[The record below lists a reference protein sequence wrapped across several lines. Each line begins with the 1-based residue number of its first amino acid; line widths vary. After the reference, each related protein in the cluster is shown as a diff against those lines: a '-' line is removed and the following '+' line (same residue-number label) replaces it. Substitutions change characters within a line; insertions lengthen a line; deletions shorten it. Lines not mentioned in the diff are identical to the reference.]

1 MVKNKVFLRAISV
14 ILSAVILAGAGS
26 LSGCSAFINDN
37 AGSEADGG
45 NLPIE
50 EENKQDKIMAEFAA
64 LVKTDPKPD
73 AIIEYMDKNIEDMS
87 RDNASIML
95 EELEKAQKNRLPAME
110 ERYDNGG
117 PLQNSLMDIFK
128 TDFDIDRIYDIED
141 SELKSLL
148 TETRNMGYKVE
159 TAEGMF
165 FPIID
170 YRYVKKF
177 SQYAAEDM
185 KDYIDIMAAESDKV
199 PAKDAALVIGWDD
212 VIKRALAQEGFIK
225 KHGNSPKAESIK
237 ELQKKYITFMLFGL
251 NNTPLFSYDTKTMDP
266 KAKETYIKAVK
277 DNDGSRLMQLL
288 GKYMEVLEKSN
299 YKLSDEVDKF
309 RKSAIEDN

>member
-26 LSGCSAFINDN
+26 LSGCSAFIKDN

-50 EENKQDKIMAEFAA
+50 EENKQDKIMDEFAA

-148 TETRNMGYKVE
+148 TETRNMGYKIE
-159 TAEGMF
+159 TAEGTF

-177 SQYAAEDM
+177 SQYAAE
-185 KDYIDIMAAESDKV
+185 KV
-199 PAKDAALVIGWDD
+199 FRSAWMPAPPQLSEPAIVKRFFILLSPLN
-212 VIKRALAQEGFIK
+212 IKFSQYVVSF
-225 KHGNSPKAESIK
+225 
-237 ELQKKYITFMLFGL
+237 QK
-251 NNTPLFSYDTKTMDP
+251 N
-266 KAKETYIKAVK
+266 
-277 DNDGSRLMQLL
+277 
-288 GKYMEVLEKSN
+288 
-299 YKLSDEVDKF
+299 
-309 RKSAIEDN
+309 

>member
-1 MVKNKVFLRAISV
+1 MVKNKVFLRAVSV

-148 TETRNMGYKVE
+148 TETRNMGYKIE

-199 PAKDAALVIGWDD
+199 PAKDAALVIGWDE
-212 VIKRALAQEGFIK
+212 IIGRALAQEDFIK

>member
-199 PAKDAALVIGWDD
+199 PAKDAALVIGWDE
-212 VIKRALAQEGFIK
+212 IIGRALAQEDFIK

-237 ELQKKYITFMLFGL
+237 ELQKRYITFMLFGL

>member
-148 TETRNMGYKVE
+148 TETRNMGYKIE

-199 PAKDAALVIGWDD
+199 PAKDAALVIGWDE
-212 VIKRALAQEGFIK
+212 IIGRALAQEDFIK

>member
-1 MVKNKVFLRAISV
+1 MVKNKVFLRAVSV